1 VAGGRHGSDGECSG
15 VAVAVCCCLI
25 DVQSK
30 DMAGKDTTRKED
42 MAGKDTA
49 KRYCEKGREKISK
62 KIWPEKIWREVD

>member
-1 VAGGRHGSDGECSG
+1 MFGGC
-15 VAVAVCCCLI
+15 CCCLI

-30 DMAGKDTTRKED
+30 D

-62 KIWPEKIWREVD
+62 KIWPEKIWRGVD